1 MFDLDLSQ
9 YMVDMIYELVP
20 GIKRHPDKLQMHCP
34 ICGDGKKKT
43 SKRCWFYI
51 KTASVFCWNA
61 GCAANNGMSGLKFL
75 SLITGKN
82 INEVKTDLI
91 KRAGSFST
99 AINDENN
106 KQSIFENLLEKSKEK
121 HLIEDKLLDADWTSK
136 LPKIV
141 TDEIE
146 RRKIYKAPYIND
158 KWKIYYDKA
167 AKRMVIPWT
176 EDYWQER
183 ALFKFQEAE
192 GKYLFP
198 SNLNTQKPIF
208 GLNMADL
215 SGRYI
220 FLLEGVFD
228 SIWIKGGL
236 AVGSLKLSNY
246 QNELLKEYKKD
257 HEIVYFMDNQWK
269 DKSSLY
275 ESEKIFKDN
284 PFQKIFVWP
293 KELKKFKDVN
303 ESVIYSDKL
312 INLWKSDKFL
322 YSRVFNGIKGL
333 LELKNIEN

>member
-9 YMVDMIYELVP
+9 YMVEMIYELVP
-20 GIKRHPDKLQMHCP
+20 GVKRHPDKLQMHCP

-75 SLITGKN
+75 SLVSGKS

-91 KRAGSFST
+91 KRAGTFSNVIEPT
-99 AINDENN
+99 P
-106 KQSIFENLLEKSKEK
+106 KQNIFENLLEQSNKK
-121 HLIEDKLLDADWTSK
+121 HLIEDKILDADWTDN
-136 LPKIV
+136 LPEIV
-141 TDEIE
+141 ENELE
-146 RRKIYKAPYIND
+146 RRKIYKAPYINNS
-158 KWKIYYDKA
+158 WKIYYDKK

-176 EDYWQER
+176 DDYWQER
-183 ALFKFQEAE
+183 ALFKFQESE

-198 SNLNTQKPIF
+198 SNLNIQKPIF

-215 SGRYI
+215 SGKYI

-228 SIWIKGGL
+228 SIWVKGGL
-236 AVGSLKLSNY
+236 AVGSLKLSNH
-246 QNELLKEYKKD
+246 QNELLEDLKKT

-269 DKSSLY
+269 DKSSY
-275 ESEKIFKDN
+275 FESEEIFKKD

-303 ESVIYSDKL
+303 ESIIYSDKL
-312 INLWKSDKFL
+312 IKLWMSDSFL
-322 YSRVFNGIKGL
+322 YSRIFNGVKGL
-333 LELKNIEN
+333 LELQKIK

>member
-1 MFDLDLSQ
+1 MFDLDLGQ

-75 SLITGKN
+75 SILTGKS
-82 INEVKTDLI
+82 IHEVKTELI
-91 KRAGSFST
+91 KRAGSFVALSSQMPT
-99 AINDENN
+99 KSLFEEMEEAKN
-106 KQSIFENLLEKSKEK
+106 KKLSIEE
-121 HLIEDKLLDADWTSK
+121 KLLDDDWTAD
-136 LPKIV
+136 LPEIV
-141 TDEIE
+141 ESEIE
-146 RRKIYKAPYIND
+146 RRKIYKAPYINR
-158 KWKIYYDKA
+158 KWNIYYDKK

-176 EDYWQER
+176 DNYWQER
-183 ALFKFQEAE
+183 ALFKYQEEEE

-198 SNLNTQKPIF
+198 FDKDSQKPVF
-208 GLNMADL
+208 GLQMADL
-215 SGRYI
+215 SGKYI

-228 SIWIKGGL
+228 SIWVKGGL

-246 QNELLKEYKKD
+246 QNELLNDYKKD

-269 DKSSLY
+269 DQSSFL
-275 ESEKIFKDN
+275 ESEKIFKEN
-284 PFQKIFVWP
+284 PFQKVFVWP
-293 KELKKFKDVN
+293 KELSKFKDVN
-303 ESVIYSDKL
+303 ESIIYSDKL

-322 YSRVFNGIKGL
+322 YSRVFNGIKGT
-333 LELKNIEN
+333 LELRKIK